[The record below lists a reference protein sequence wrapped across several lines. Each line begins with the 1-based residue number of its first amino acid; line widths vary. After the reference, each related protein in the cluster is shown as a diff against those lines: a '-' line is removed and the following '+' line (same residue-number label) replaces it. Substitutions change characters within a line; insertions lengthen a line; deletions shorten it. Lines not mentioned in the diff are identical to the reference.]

1 MKGKYLRLGLF
12 VLLIVLILLSTA
24 LGAVPISLTKLFA
37 GDQLSWRI
45 VLQFRL
51 ARTLVGAGV
60 GAALSVSGAILQ
72 AITHN
77 PLADPHITGVSNG
90 AGLVAVL
97 ILVIL
102 PGFPIT
108 ALPAAALVGGFAAG
122 VVVWLVAW
130 KKSGLHPGRLALA
143 GVAVGAVL
151 SAATQAVLLR
161 GATGGANSAYSWL
174 AGGLWGRNWEH
185 LYALL
190 PWLIA
195 GLLVA
200 WAMGPQLDL
209 LSLGDE
215 VARGAGLSVERV
227 RTGLL
232 ALSVV
237 LAASAVAVAGPI
249 GFVGLVIP
257 HLARMLVGS
266 PFRRLLPVTALMGAA
281 LVVGA
286 DVLGRTLVAPLEI
299 PAGVFTAL
307 VGAPYF
313 LNLLRK
319 TAL

>member
-1 MKGKYLRLGLF
+1 MKGKYLRIGLF
-12 VLLIVLILLSTA
+12 LLLILLILLSTA
-24 LGAVPISLTKLFA
+24 LGAVPISLAKLFA
-37 GDQLSWRI
+37 GDQLAWRI
-45 VLQFRL
+45 VLQYRL

-60 GAALSVSGAILQ
+60 GAALAASGAILQ
-72 AITHN
+72 AITRN

-102 PGFPIT
+102 PNFPIT

-122 VVVWLVAW
+122 VVVWLVAF

-161 GATGGANSAYSWL
+161 GATGANSAYAWL
-174 AGGLWGRNWEH
+174 AGGLWGRNWDH

-200 WAMGPQLDL
+200 WAMGPRLDL

-215 VARGAGLSVERV
+215 VARGAGLAVERV

-232 ALSVV
+232 ALAVV

-266 PFRRLLPVTALMGAA
+266 PFRRLLPVAALMGAA

-286 DVLGRTLVAPLEI
+286 DVLGRTVVAPLEI

>member
-1 MKGKYLRLGLF
+1 MKGRSLRLGLF
-12 VLLIVLILLSTA
+12 LLLILLILLSTA
-24 LGAVPISLTKLFA
+24 LGAVSISLGKLLA
-37 GDQLSWRI
+37 GDQLAWKI

-60 GAALSVSGAILQ
+60 GAALAVSGAILQ
-72 AITHN
+72 AITRN

-97 ILVIL
+97 ILVVL
-102 PGFPIT
+102 PNFPIT

-122 VVVWLVAW
+122 SGVWLVAW

-151 SAATQAVLLR
+151 SAATQGVLLR
-161 GATGGANSAYSWL
+161 GATGSNSAYAWL
-174 AGGLWGRNWEH
+174 AGGLWGRNWDH
-185 LYALL
+185 LYALI
-190 PWLIA
+190 PWLIV

-215 VARGAGLSVERV
+215 VARGAGLAVERV
-227 RTGLL
+227 RTALL
-232 ALSVV
+232 ALAVV

-286 DVLGRTLVAPLEI
+286 DVLGRTVVAPLEI

-313 LNLLRK
+313 LHLLRK

>member
-1 MKGKYLRLGLF
+1 MKGRYLRLGLF
-12 VLLIVLILLSTA
+12 ILLILLILLSTA
-24 LGAVPISLTKLFA
+24 LGAVSISLSKLFA
-37 GDQLSWRI
+37 GDELAWRI

-60 GAALSVSGAILQ
+60 GAALAVSGAILQ
-72 AITHN
+72 AITRN

-97 ILVIL
+97 VLVLL
-102 PGFPIT
+102 PNFPIT
-108 ALPAAALVGGFAAG
+108 ALPAAALVGGFVAG

-151 SAATQAVLLR
+151 SAATQGVLLR
-161 GATGGANSAYSWL
+161 GATGSNSAYAWL
-174 AGGLWGRNWEH
+174 AGGLWGRNWDH

-190 PWLIA
+190 PWLIV
-195 GLLVA
+195 GMLVA

-232 ALSVV
+232 ALAVV

-286 DVLGRTLVAPLEI
+286 DVLGRTVVAPLEI

-313 LNLLRK
+313 LHLLRK